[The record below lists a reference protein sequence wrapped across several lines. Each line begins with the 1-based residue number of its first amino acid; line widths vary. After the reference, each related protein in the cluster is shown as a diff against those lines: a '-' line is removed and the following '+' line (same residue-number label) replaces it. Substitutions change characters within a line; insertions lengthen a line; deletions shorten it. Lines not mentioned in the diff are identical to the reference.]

1 MRTVKS
7 IFQKFTHGNISL
19 YIRILVFFTALSLP
33 VLSILAP
40 LRQSLYGFP
49 SGESIYR
56 MLSLICHQLPARSFW
71 ILDFPCGLCS
81 RCLLGY
87 TGLAI
92 ASLFV
97 SCSFSYSKK
106 FIIASTLLLPG
117 IADGLIQLM
126 TSYESTNLI
135 RAATGLTGGIGLF
148 ILLSSLNFFSKRRKL
163 YNEYINL

>member
-1 MRTVKS
+1 MSTVQS
-7 IFQKFTHGNISL
+7 IFQKFAHGNISF
-19 YIRILVFFTALSLP
+19 YIRILVLFTALSLS

-56 MLSLICHQLPARSFW
+56 MLAMICHQLPARSFW

-92 ASLFV
+92 AALFV
-97 SCSFSYSKK
+97 SCSFRYSKRLM
-106 FIIASTLLLPG
+106 IGSALLLPG

-126 TSYESTNLI
+126 TSYESTNII

-148 ILLSSLNFFSKRRKL
+148 ILLSSLNFFSRREK
-163 YNEYINL
+163 IIR